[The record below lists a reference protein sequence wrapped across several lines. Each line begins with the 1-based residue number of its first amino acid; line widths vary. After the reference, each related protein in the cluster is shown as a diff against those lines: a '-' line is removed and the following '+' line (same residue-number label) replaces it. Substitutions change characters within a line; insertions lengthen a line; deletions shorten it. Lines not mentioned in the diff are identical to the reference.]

1 MVAMGVPTQSHIQ
14 IHITECFV
22 SKSMELKWVRR
33 KFTKSSQLQKKNNN
47 HLLLTPPL
55 FPIYISTHPP
65 HVDPHRLQKLF
76 TDCNHSCHMFQNDAV
91 VEPVDIHK
99 LRIALSNSA
108 VVVSVFCKPHHV
120 YADGDADEAIK
131 MSSSV
136 MGVAGLL
143 QSVTP
148 VTPSDGELVGFG
160 RAVSDFGLTASIY
173 DVMVTPSLR
182 RMGIGQMIVKKI
194 LRMLINRDIYDIAA
208 LCSEKERLFFKAC
221 GFGDD
226 ILNSTTMMYTRT
238 VSSTTQEGEQTIMR
252 TGWKLMLNPPL
263 KGLTNTQGQ

>member
-1 MVAMGVPTQSHIQ
+1 MVAMGVPTQSH

-33 KFTKSSQLQKKNNN
+33 KFTQSSQLQKKNNN
-47 HLLLTPPL
+47 QLLLTPPL
-55 FPIYISTHPP
+55 FPIYISTHPR
-65 HVDPHRLQKLF
+65 HVDPHRLRNLF
-76 TDCNHSCHMFQNDAV
+76 TACNHSCHMFKNDAV

-99 LRIALSNSA
+99 LRIALSHSA

-120 YADGDADEAIK
+120 YADAEEGMK

-136 MGVAGLL
+136 MGMAGLL

-173 DVMVTPSLR
+173 DVMVIPSLR

-194 LRMLINRDIYDIAA
+194 LRMLTNRDIYDIAA

-221 GFGDD
+221 GFGGD
-226 ILNSTTMMYTRT
+226 ILSSTTMMYTRT
-238 VSSTTQEGEQTIMR
+238 VSSTTQEGEQTIMH
-252 TGWKLMLNPPL
+252 TGRKLLSIPPP
-263 KGLTNTQGQ
+263 KGLTNPQGQ